1 MKIHKNG
8 NYIPVVTLKIIV
20 KSQNRKKQRMWPQ
33 IQPHG
38 ETINRRTR
46 KETNKK
52 IKKKIN
58 KWDK

>member
-38 ETINRRTR
+38 KTINRRTR

-52 IKKKIN
+52 IKK
-58 KWDK
+58 

>member
-20 KSQNRKKQRMWPQ
+20 KNQNRKKQRMWPQ
-33 IQPHG
+33 IQLHG

-52 IKKKIN
+52 IKK
-58 KWDK
+58 

>member
-1 MKIHKNG
+1 
-8 NYIPVVTLKIIV
+8 
-20 KSQNRKKQRMWPQ
+20 MWPQ

-38 ETINRRTR
+38 ETINRRSR

-58 KWDK
+58 K